1 MTVDKQ
7 GSLFDLQDIVSI
19 DGRGHTIDG
28 AFKLFHAANPHV
40 YRLLKQ
46 LALEMR
52 ASGRE
57 RYGIGGLF
65 ERLRWEYA
73 IKTSG
78 EFKLNNNYRALYAR
92 KLMAEERELAGF
104 FQTRTRKAV
113 GAEKEEAQQP
123 TLTVTAL
130 AYGEKETPQATVYIA
145 NTDEVGDGKKRA
157 LAKVHREWRKVF
169 GTSHEYWPSHVE
181 FWLGDLAGGM
191 DFIETIH
198 TYSANSPHFETWGR
212 LNTAASM
219 YGANR

>member
-1 MTVDKQ
+1 MDKQ
-7 GSLFDLQDIVSI
+7 GKLFDLQDIVSI

-28 AFKLFHAANPHV
+28 AFRLFHAANPHV

-46 LALEMR
+46 LALQMR
-52 ASGRE
+52 TSGRE

-92 KLMAEERELAGF
+92 KLMAEEPKLAGF

-113 GAEKEEAQQP
+113 GAEQDGAAQP

-130 AYGEKETPQATVYIA
+130 AYGGKETPQATVYLA
-145 NTDEVGDGKKRA
+145 NTDEVVDGKNRA
-157 LAKVHREWRKVF
+157 MVKVHREWRKVH
-169 GTSHEYWPSHVE
+169 GSSHEHWPVYIE

-191 DFIETIH
+191 DFIESVD
-198 TYSANSPHFETWGR
+198 TYSSKSLYFDVWAS
-212 LNTAASM
+212 LNTSASL
-219 YGANR
+219 YGNNP